1 MSTWA
6 LKIRKHQVPLVAV
19 ALIQPLSWEIPY
31 ATGAALKSKKKEKKD
46 WIIYP
51 RHGLSSKCLEHGGL
65 DENTLYIISSL

>member
-46 WIIYP
+46 
-51 RHGLSSKCLEHGGL
+51 
-65 DENTLYIISSL
+65 